1 MSVSEILKHL
11 PLIFASIFVAILFT
25 QSGLDKVFNFGGN
38 MEWLKGHFSKTFL
51 APMTPMMV
59 VTITILEVA
68 TGVGTAVGLVYF
80 LATGVTT
87 IIWYS
92 AITGAAVFCGLFFGQ
107 RVAQDYPGAAIL
119 VPYFI
124 LQLILIYLSQ
134 PFTS

>member
-1 MSVSEILKHL
+1 MKHVLENL
-11 PLIFASIFVAILFT
+11 PLVFAALLTAILFT
-25 QSGLDKVFNFGGN
+25 QSGLDKVFNFSGN

-51 APMTPMMV
+51 APTTPMMV

-68 TGVGTAVGLVYF
+68 TGLVTAVGLVYF
-80 LATGVTT
+80 LATGLTT

-92 AITGAAVFCGLFFGQ
+92 SVAGAATLCGLFFGQ

-124 LQLILIYLSQ
+124 LQLILMYLSK
-134 PFTS
+134 PASV

>member
-1 MSVSEILKHL
+1 MKLVEILNHL

-25 QSGLDKVFNFGGN
+25 QSGLDKVFNFSGN

-51 APMTPMMV
+51 APTVPMMV

-68 TGVGTAVGLVYF
+68 TGLGTAIGLVYF
-80 LATGVTT
+80 LITGVAT

-92 AITGAAVFCGLFFGQ
+92 SILGAAALCGLFFGQ
-107 RVAQDYPGAAIL
+107 RVAQDYPGAAVL

-124 LQLILIYLSQ
+124 LQLILIYLST
-134 PFTS
+134 PASV

>member
-1 MSVSEILKHL
+1 MTIAEILKHI
-11 PLIFASIFVAILFT
+11 PLILVSLFTAILFT
-25 QSGLDKVFNFGGN
+25 QSGLDKVFNFNSN

-68 TGVGTAVGLVYF
+68 TGLGTVIGLVYF
-80 LATGVTT
+80 LATGLTT
-87 IIWYS
+87 LIWYS
-92 AITGAAVFCGLFFGQ
+92 AIAGAAALCGLFFGQ
-107 RVAQDYPGAAIL
+107 RVAQDYPGAAVL

-134 PFTS
+134 PASV

>member
-1 MSVSEILKHL
+1 MKLSEIANHL
-11 PLIFASIFVAILFT
+11 PLIFASLFVAILFT
-25 QSGLDKVFNFGGN
+25 QSGLDKVFNFSGN

-51 APMTPMMV
+51 APMTPIMV
-59 VTITILEVA
+59 VTITMLEIA
-68 TGVGTAVGLVYF
+68 TGLGTAIGLVYF

-92 AITGAAVFCGLFFGQ
+92 SILGAASLCGLFFGQ

-124 LQLILIYLSQ
+124 LQLILIYLSK
-134 PFTS
+134 PVSV